1 MPKRLRFAADA
12 SRRLEEMA
20 GETDFAGRAWLS
32 RQAPAG
38 EAADVENGEAA
49 LELRSVGPD
58 LLLVADVSRPA
69 FIATSLPD
77 WPGWRAE
84 AAGAGSTALRV
95 ETVNHA
101 FVGIWL
107 PPGKHTLRLTY
118 RPPSF
123 ALGLAAMAAGLV
135 FAAVLAATARPRPS

>member
-1 MPKRLRFAADA
+1 MRRQEFTFRRTSAPTDREGIIVPWIALRW
-12 SRRLEEMA
+12 
-20 GETDFAGRAWLS
+20 GWRA
-32 RQAPAG
+32 
-38 EAADVENGEAA
+38 
-49 LELRSVGPD
+49 
-58 LLLVADVSRPA
+58 A

-77 WPGWRAE
+77 RPGWRAE
-84 AAGAGSTALRV
+84 AEVGSAALRV

-107 PPGKHTLRLTY
+107 PSGKHTVRLTY

-123 ALGLAAMAAGLV
+123 PLGLTALAAGLV